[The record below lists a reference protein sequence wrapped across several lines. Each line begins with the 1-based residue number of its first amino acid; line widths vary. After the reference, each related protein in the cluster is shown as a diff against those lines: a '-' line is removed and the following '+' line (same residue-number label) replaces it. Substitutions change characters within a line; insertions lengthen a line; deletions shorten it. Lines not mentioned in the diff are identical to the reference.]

1 MKKTICMVIAALF
14 AAVTLAFTAFADDT
28 KYSHGYFYY
37 HVHEGYVSICGYF
50 GDEKSVEIPASIAGR
65 PVSEIEHNA
74 FKGCSCIEQIEVP
87 DTIMYSYDDSFA
99 GASSLKT
106 ISCKSAE
113 VKIIAPK
120 GVEVIYPGGKQS
132 TKETAATKSTT
143 AGTKQTAATTNK
155 SSAAQK
161 GTNPTSSSSGSV
173 TVTTQST
180 TSQTKGISDSGYEDD
195 SIPDT
200 STLDESKSDSSQ
212 SESSVGSDSSVSA
225 KDSVS
230 KAEESSTAEEK
241 SSSAG
246 SVIIIAL
253 ACAAVAAAVIA
264 MLTYKKKKG

>member
-1 MKKTICMVIAALF
+1 MKKTVCTA
-14 AAVTLAFTAFADDT
+14 AAVLLAVLTLAFTAFADDT

-50 GDEKSVEIPASIAGR
+50 GGEKAVEIPSSIAGR

-74 FKGCSCIEQIEVP
+74 FKGCSSIEQIEVP

-120 GVEVIYPGGKQS
+120 GVEVIYPGGKQT

-173 TVTTQST
+173 TTTAQST
-180 TSQTKGISDSGYEDD
+180 TSQTKGISDSGYEANSSYSSNAD
-195 SIPDT
+195 SAIT
-200 STLDESKSDSSQ
+200 EESSDSVKDQQ
-212 SESSVGSDSSVSA
+212 S
-225 KDSVS
+225 DSVS
-230 KAEESSTAEEK
+230 SSEAEKNSRLPDNPDMDAIGQFVESINRH
-241 SSSAG
+241 
-246 SVIIIAL
+246 VI
-253 ACAAVAAAVIA
+253 
-264 MLTYKKKKG
+264 MEDFT